1 MPAKLRGIV
10 ILMAML
16 VCFSLLFSC
25 FFMAHESGHI
35 CCRERCAICCL
46 VSFYRSLTK
55 TVSTVLLVL
64 GVILAVFHA
73 LWFLGEEIP
82 VLRICPTLVV
92 NKVKLS
98 N

>member
-16 VCFSLLFSC
+16 VCFALLFSC
-25 FFMAHESGHI
+25 FFMAYEAGHI
-35 CCRERCAICCL
+35 CCRDRCAICCL
-46 VSFYRSLTK
+46 LSICQNLIK
-55 TVSTVLLVL
+55 TICCVLIVL
-64 GVILAVFHA
+64 GVILAAFCA
-73 LWFLGEEIP
+73 LWFLGERVP
-82 VLRICPTLVV
+82 ALLVCPTLVV

>member
-35 CCRERCAICCL
+35 CCRERCAISIIDPL
-46 VSFYRSLTK
+46 PRQE
-55 TVSTVLLVL
+55 
-64 GVILAVFHA
+64 
-73 LWFLGEEIP
+73 GEEGG
-82 VLRICPTLVV
+82 
-92 NKVKLS
+92 KQ
-98 N
+98 